1 MDNLAQ
7 IRLHLLQQIA
17 SNINLEKNLD
27 LIESFEHLWAY
38 PGSETIQQLSFYLS
52 NGQDDAFNLLANN
65 LYQAIKNLSHSIPI
79 LVI

>member
-27 LIESFEHLWAY
+27 LIESFEH
-38 PGSETIQQLSFYLS
+38 
-52 NGQDDAFNLLANN
+52 
-65 LYQAIKNLSHSIPI
+65 
-79 LVI
+79 